1 MGLEIA
7 AELIYLSSHQGQGR
21 LCTQQRLHHQY
32 HHDYYYYYARTQ
44 HDDEREIQLNLLQIC
59 LRYDW
64 GAHISRAV
72 VTEDGGEAG
81 LMFTL

>member
-32 HHDYYYYYARTQ
+32 HHDYYYYARTQ
-44 HDDEREIQLNLLQIC
+44 HDDEHEIQLNPPPNLST
-59 LRYDW
+59 LRFLEP
-64 GAHISRAV
+64 IFR
-72 VTEDGGEAG
+72 EP
-81 LMFTL
+81 L